1 MLAQSSN
8 VPLSIIIIGIGNEN
22 FEKMITLDGDDQWT
36 KYGEDVRDL
45 VQFVAF
51 NDFEGNAPRLAS
63 EVLAELPAQLVE
75 YKARAGKVP
84 NYSRILR
91 FESEK

>member
-1 MLAQSSN
+1 M
-8 VPLSIIIIGIGNEN
+8 V
-22 FEKMITLDGDDQWT
+22 TLDGDDQWK

-51 NDFEGNAPRLAS
+51 NDFEGNVPRLAS
-63 EVLAELPAQLVE
+63 ELLAELPAQLVE
-75 YKARAGKVP
+75 YKDKAGKKP

-91 FESEK
+91 FESVKQQN